1 VPLDR
6 DRINELLETFRA
18 SDAAELVIQEGDRY
32 YRFVRQSAAAGAPA
46 ITIETNEGE
55 AVAAPTLVE
64 AQPAPPQNVIVHA
77 RVVGLFYRGRQPG
90 EEPLAR
96 VGDTVAEGQPL
107 GIVEVLR
114 KPTAIASPVAGVVV
128 EIVHEDGHGVQ
139 YGDRL
144 FVIRPE

>member
-1 VPLDR
+1 MPLDR
-6 DRINELLETFRA
+6 ERINELLETFRA

-32 YRFVRQSAAAGAPA
+32 YRFVRRAAGAEAPSVA
-46 ITIETNEGE
+46 LETNEGQE
-55 AVAAPTLVE
+55 TIAAPA
-64 AQPAPPQNVIVHA
+64 AQMPLAALEDVTIYA

-90 EEPLAR
+90 DDPLVR
-96 VGDTVAEGQPL
+96 VGDQVEEGQPL

-114 KPTAIASPVAGVVV
+114 KPTTIVSPVKGTVS